1 MRQHEYMWTGF
12 TIGGPVSEICKP
24 HNGCQPSDTFKEL
37 QALKLYMPNSST
49 EPNLVK
55 GSLCGLISLKPGPLV
70 ILRTQLP
77 MTRDTGL
84 KIRGK

>member
-1 MRQHEYMWTGF
+1 MWTGF
-12 TIGGPVSEICKP
+12 IIGGPVSDICEP

-37 QALKLYMPNSST
+37 QSLKLYMPNRST

-55 GSLCGLISLKPGPLV
+55 GSLRGLISLKLGLLV
-70 ILRTQLP
+70 IIRTQLP
-77 MTRDTGL
+77 MTRETGL

>member
-1 MRQHEYMWTGF
+1 MCQHEYLWTGF
-12 TIGGPVSEICKP
+12 IIRGPVSEICET
-24 HNGCQPSDTFKEL
+24 HNGCQPSDNFKEL

-70 ILRTQLP
+70 ILRTHLP
-77 MTRDTGL
+77 MKRDTGL

>member
-12 TIGGPVSEICKP
+12 AIGGPVSEICEP
-24 HNGCQPSDTFKEL
+24 QNGCQPSDTFKEL

-55 GSLCGLISLKPGPLV
+55 GSLCGLISPKQAPLV
-70 ILRTQLP
+70 ILKTLLNCP
-77 MTRDTGL
+77 
-84 KIRGK
+84 